1 MTLDKFLTGFA
12 RFTHLGQIVCDL
24 RRSYSHVVAPAA
36 VVYFRESG
44 LLLTRSCEWKL
55 LHVM

>member
-1 MTLDKFLTGFA
+1 MTLDNFLTGFV
-12 RFTHLGQIVCDL
+12 RFTHLGQIVL
-24 RRSYSHVVAPAA
+24 RRSHSHVVAPAA
-36 VVYFRESG
+36 VVYFPASG